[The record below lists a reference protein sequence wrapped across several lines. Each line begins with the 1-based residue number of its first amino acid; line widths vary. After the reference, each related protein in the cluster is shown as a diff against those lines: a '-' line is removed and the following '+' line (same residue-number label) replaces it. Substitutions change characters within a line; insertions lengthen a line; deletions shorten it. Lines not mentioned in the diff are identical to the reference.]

1 MSRLIEDDAYVLFA
15 RPQGETSAW
24 LSVFTQQN
32 GRVQLTYKG
41 GKKRLSV
48 CAGFQSVRLSWRLGK
63 QGGAWLV
70 SCEPTL
76 LYNPPLFGMANWS
89 GLYVNEILHRGLVL
103 NTPSPTLFLA
113 YQQLIEAL
121 RTAGDNRRAMAWA
134 LRCFEWVFLAE
145 TGYAL
150 PLSAS
155 DGQPIIADASYLWHN
170 DAWERCEQGILGAE
184 LLAVA
189 GQSVSGIASGALR
202 EFLQWRLLQ
211 AMPREALSMRQWWEQ
226 LQ

>member
-1 MSRLIEDDAYVLFA
+1 MSRLIEDDAYILFA

-24 LSVFTQQN
+24 LSVFTRQH
-32 GRVQLTYKG
+32 GRVKLTYKG
-41 GKKRLSV
+41 VKKRLSV
-48 CAGFQSVRLSWRLGK
+48 CAGFQTVRLSWRLGK

-76 LYNPPLFGMANWS
+76 LYSPPLLGMANWS
-89 GLYVNEILHRGLVL
+89 GLYVNEMLHRGLVL
-103 NTPSPTLFLA
+103 NTPSVTLFSA
-113 YQQLIEAL
+113 YQHLVNVL
-121 RTAGDNRRAMAWA
+121 RDSADDRRVMAWA
-134 LRCFEWVFLAE
+134 LRCFEWIFLSE

-150 PLSAS
+150 PVSTS
-155 DGQPIIADASYLWHN
+155 DGQAIIADAYYQWHN
-170 DAWERCEQGILGAE
+170 DVWERCEQGIYGEE

-189 GQSVSGIASGALR
+189 SQAASGMASGALR

-211 AMPREALSMRQWWEQ
+211 AMPRDALSMRQWWEQ